1 VRGPDDMSTADDF
14 MDKLDAHIDMRLR
27 EHEPG
32 VRAVEFNTRDS
43 SARADLIRALERLIR
58 ETPRHPGE
66 PGREQQQ
73 NPGHH

>member
-1 VRGPDDMSTADDF
+1 MSTADDF

-32 VRAVEFNTRDS
+32 VRAVEFNTRDRP
-43 SARADLIRALERLIR
+43 ARADLIRALERLIR
-58 ETPRHPGE
+58 ETPRE
-66 PGREQQQ
+66 PADPERGQQ